1 VALWLAVGVLALQPA
16 MSQEAARPSVTEL
29 KQSIEASRA
38 RVQDDTTLDDAARA
52 RATGTLDKADAFLKQ
67 AAEDFASAQALAEE
81 QAAAPVLIRE
91 GKEKLSLP
99 ARAAQPV
106 EIEKLSDAE
115 LEISLSEAEAAA
127 RSAQERAS
135 SLNQELN
142 ESRSQRPALGTDL
155 AKARDDLDAVRDTIA
170 QIQAASVTRPG
181 TGTSILLAQAEE
193 LAVTERIKHLEVR
206 RDGADL
212 HEQLLIVRM
221 QLAQREAAASAAN
234 AALLRKA
241 TSDRRRAQ
249 VSTEAQIADR
259 VLFEKYPRLKALAA
273 GNAEIAAAQVGPESP
288 RQLAARSK
296 ADLRVIEKQIT
307 VVDDTRKQVDTVLR
321 LLGRSTAA
329 EKLIVDTLD
338 TLPANENSVTTLQRP
353 PEEVAQVQMVLV
365 DVKRE
370 LVQLE
375 RDPGRAVTDLL
386 QSLPD
391 LSPEDEPAV
400 RLAATELISSR
411 LRLLQQSSRDADL
424 YLAALTE
431 QREQQQRLAA
441 KVSDY
446 REYLLSRQ
454 VWVPSLPPIEK
465 GEITRGIRA
474 LPLLSSPAL
483 WDGAAGAMAR
493 WQPEHSYR
501 FWLFLA
507 VVAAALLI
515 SRRIKIHSAEF
526 MRRGPPSTGHE
537 RIRRMILPPVL
548 RAGCWAFVVYLTAQ
562 LLGLIADA
570 SPENLPGL
578 DALSEALPV
587 LAVSVFTIPLI
598 RALYAPAGPVVQ
610 ARPELAEVAARA
622 RRSAA
627 RLALAPIAMLGAFL
641 CAVAYRQGLDEDAV
655 AATRICLILAAL
667 AIAWG
672 IDGLLR
678 PGFKPLGQSAAENSR
693 GYSLLSVLGYLA
705 AMSIPVAFVL
715 AVLAGYALGPYD
727 AARAIV
733 GTAAILGV
741 YLAARTVISAAMPTV
756 DPAAV
761 EDGKSD
767 LLRGRNRL
775 ALIVISII
783 AGLAMIWVWDEVLE
797 ALGYLKSVPLWWAE
811 SSDGVGAVTVADLFL
826 FLVVLGGSLLAFW
839 ALPVIF
845 GTRTLDLS
853 MKDVGPRYA
862 TVTLVRYVVLI
873 AGVLVAFSMLRVNWS
888 HMQWLAAGLS
898 VGLGFGLQES
908 VANFVAGL
916 MLLTEQQVRIGDVIA
931 IGDKSGVVTRIQVRA
946 TTVKDFDGRE
956 LIIPNKDLVTTQVTN
971 WTLTD
976 TRRRVQVAVGVAYGS
991 DPDVVERLLL
1001 EAASKVPW
1009 VSDVPQPNV
1018 VFELFGADAIHFRLY
1033 VWIESGSA
1041 LFSTVDS
1048 LHREIDRIFRENGIT
1063 IAFPQRD
1070 VHLVADMPVSIQMV
1084 APGHATAATSASAA
1098 SSGPRA
1104 GSEITE
1110 RP

>member
-1 VALWLAVGVLALQPA
+1 MWLAVGVLALQPA

-38 RVQDDTTLDDAARA
+38 RVQDDTTLDHATRA
-52 RATGTLDKADAFLKQ
+52 RATETLDKADAFLKQ
-67 AAEDFASAQALAEE
+67 AAEDLASAQALAEE

-99 ARAAQPV
+99 ASAAQPV
-106 EIEKLSDAE
+106 EIEKLSDAK

-155 AKARDDLDAVRDTIA
+155 AKARDDLDAVRDTKT

-193 LAVTERIKHLEVR
+193 LALIARMQHLEAR

-212 HEQLLIVRM
+212 REQLLIVRM
-221 QLAQREAAASAAN
+221 QLAQREAAASAAT
-234 AALLRKA
+234 AALMRTA
-241 TSDRRRAQ
+241 TSDRRRALL
-249 VSTEAQIADR
+249 STEAQIADQ
-259 VLFEKYPRLKALAA
+259 VLYEKYPRLKALAEA
-273 GNAEIAAAQVGPESP
+273 NAEIAAAQVGPESP
-288 RQLAARSK
+288 RQLALLSN
-296 ADLRVIEKQIT
+296 ADLEVLEKQIA
-307 VVDDTRKQVDTVLR
+307 VVDDTRKRVNAALQ

-338 TLPANENSVTTLQRP
+338 TLRADESSVATVQWA
-353 PEEVAQVQMVLV
+353 PEQLGQIQMDLV

-370 LVQLE
+370 LVKFE

-391 LSPEDEPAV
+391 LPPEDEAAV
-400 RLAATELISSR
+400 RSAAAELFDSR
-411 LRLLQQSSRDADL
+411 LQLLQQSSRDADL

-454 VWVPSLPPIEK
+454 VWVPGLPPIER
-465 GEITRGIRA
+465 GEIGRGIRA
-474 LPLLSSPAL
+474 LPLLFSPAL
-483 WDGAAGAMAR
+483 WEGAGGAIAR
-493 WQPEHSYR
+493 WQSEHSYL

-507 VVAAALLI
+507 VVAAALFI
-515 SRRIKIHSAEF
+515 SHRIKIRSAEF
-526 MRRGPPSTGHE
+526 MRRVPHSTGPE
-537 RIRRMILPPVL
+537 RIRRMILPPIL
-548 RAGCWAFVVYLTAQ
+548 RAGCWGFVVYLTGE

-570 SPENLPGL
+570 SSDIPPGL
-578 DALSEALPV
+578 DALSDALPV
-587 LAVSVFTIPLI
+587 IAVSVFAIPLI

-610 ARPELAEVAARA
+610 SRPEFAGVAALA
-622 RRSAA
+622 YRSAA
-627 RLALAPIAMLGAFL
+627 RLALAPVAMLGAFL
-641 CAVAYRQGLDEDAV
+641 CAVAYRHGGEEDAV
-655 AATRICLILAAL
+655 AATRVCLILAAL
-667 AIAWG
+667 TIAWV
-672 IDGLLR
+672 IDGLVR
-678 PGFKPLGQSAAENSR
+678 PALKSPGQFEAESVG
-693 GYSLLSVLGYLA
+693 GYSLLPVLGYLA
-705 AMSIPVAFVL
+705 AMSIPVVFIL

-733 GTAAILGV
+733 GSAAIMGI
-741 YLAARTVISAAMPTV
+741 YLATRTVISAAMPAA

-775 ALIVISII
+775 ALIVISIV
-783 AGLAMIWVWDEVLE
+783 AGLAMLWVWDAVLE
-797 ALGYLKSVPLWWAE
+797 ALSYLKSVPLWWAE
-811 SSDGVGAVTVADLFL
+811 SGDGVEAVTVADLFL
-826 FLVVLGGSLLAFW
+826 FVIVLGGSLLAFW

-853 MKDVGPRYA
+853 MKGIGPRYA

-873 AGVLVAFSMLRVNWS
+873 VGVLVAFSVLQVSWS
-888 HMQWLAAGLS
+888 NMQWLAAGLS

-976 TRRRVQVAVGVAYGS
+976 TRRRVQVAVGAAYGS
-991 DPDVVERLLL
+991 DPAVVEQLLL

-1009 VSDVPQPNV
+1009 VSAAPKPNV
-1018 VFELFGADAIHFRLY
+1018 VFELFGVDAIHFRLY

-1048 LHREIDRIFRENGIT
+1048 LHKQIDRIFRENGVT

-1070 VHLVADMPVSIQMV
+1070 VHLVADTPVSIQMV
-1084 APGHATAATSASAA
+1084 APDHAAAATSTRPA
-1098 SSGPRA
+1098 SS
-1104 GSEITE
+1104 
-1110 RP
+1110 RPDLSDQ